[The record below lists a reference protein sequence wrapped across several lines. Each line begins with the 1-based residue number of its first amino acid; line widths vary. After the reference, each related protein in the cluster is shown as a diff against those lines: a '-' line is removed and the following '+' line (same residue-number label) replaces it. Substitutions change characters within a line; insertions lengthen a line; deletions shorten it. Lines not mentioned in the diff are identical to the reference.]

1 MIPSGIVPTA
11 HFMAATTPAC
21 ARDTSAQAYWLL
33 GYPEKGLAIGTESL
47 ALADAIRD
55 PFSLELALFFNVML
69 CLDCGEPE
77 LALQRLEIAEKLVSE
92 QRLGFV
98 WEPRF
103 LRGAALSA
111 QGAIDEAVL
120 KKKLGLTRASAKEER
135 GRVYRIG
142 EPS

>member
-1 MIPSGIVPTA
+1 
-11 HFMAATTPAC
+11 
-21 ARDTSAQAYWLL
+21 
-33 GYPEKGLAIGTESL
+33 L

-142 EPS
+142 EPSQSADPETPNPA